1 MEWLDIYNE
10 AGQPTGRRIRRD
22 DPVNEGERLLV
33 VHVCLMNS
41 RGEMLIQKRQ
51 IWKDRFPGCWDI
63 SAGGFALAG
72 ENSQQAVLRELQE
85 ELGLVLPSEKLRFL
99 LREPFSYVLDDFF
112 LAYSDEQ
119 AESFTPQPEEVSEVR
134 WASGDEVMA
143 MQEDGRFVNYSAE
156 LLERIFA
163 AV

>member
-1 MEWLDIYNE
+1 M
-10 AGQPTGRRIRRD
+10 
-22 DPVNEGERLLV
+22 
-33 VHVCLMNS
+33 
-41 RGEMLIQKRQ
+41 
-51 IWKDRFPGCWDI
+51 
-63 SAGGFALAG
+63 
-72 ENSQQAVLRELQE
+72 
-85 ELGLVLPSEKLRFL
+85 LPSEKLRFL

>member
-72 ENSQQAVLRELQE
+72 EN
-85 ELGLVLPSEKLRFL
+85 
-99 LREPFSYVLDDFF
+99 
-112 LAYSDEQ
+112 
-119 AESFTPQPEEVSEVR
+119 
-134 WASGDEVMA
+134 
-143 MQEDGRFVNYSAE
+143 
-156 LLERIFA
+156 
-163 AV
+163 